1 MAKNSIRAQS
11 AAALNVAGDVL
22 VPDLQCVGSGAVCR
36 YRDELLNLRQ
46 QVVTDPLTGL
56 YNLRYL
62 LGALEQEFERTERTG
77 VSTGLLMIDID
88 HFKQVNDQFG
98 HEAGNTVL
106 QQTARLVQQAT
117 RRLDIQC
124 RYGGEEFAVVLPSSS
139 LMACAAAAERV
150 RQAVESAAWRIDE
163 RQLSVT
169 VSVGVAAVLNTRGCH
184 PKELILLADEQLYAA
199 KESGRNRVCVAS
211 VQRPDSRVTADEKDM
226 MRSLFAP
233 DR

>member
-1 MAKNSIRAQS
+1 MAKNSIRASS
-11 AAALNVAGDVL
+11 AAALNVTGDVL
-22 VPDLQCVGSGAVCR
+22 VSDVQCVGSGAVCR

-62 LGALEQEFERTERTG
+62 LRALEQEFERTG

-106 QQTARLVQQAT
+106 QQAARLIQQAT

-124 RYGGEEFAVVLPSSS
+124 RYGGEEFAVILPSSS

-150 RQAVESAAWRIDE
+150 RLAVESAFWRIDE

-211 VQRPDSRVTADEKDM
+211 VKRPDSRVTADEKDM